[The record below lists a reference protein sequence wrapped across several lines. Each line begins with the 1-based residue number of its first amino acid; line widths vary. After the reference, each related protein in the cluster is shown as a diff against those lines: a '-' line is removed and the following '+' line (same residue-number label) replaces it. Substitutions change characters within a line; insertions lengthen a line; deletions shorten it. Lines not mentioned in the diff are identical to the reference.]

1 MRNVLLIIAIVAIS
15 VQAQDSPVRATAKT
29 SRVLWEYK
37 VATAYYDH
45 QEDESLAKLSAD
57 GWELVSVAYVEALMT
72 GKSEHPV
79 NTNPGKLAPHLRYY
93 FKRQKEQS
101 SP

>member
-1 MRNVLLIIAIVAIS
+1 MRNVLLIIAIIAIS
-15 VQAQDSPVRATAKT
+15 VQAQDSPVQATAKT

-45 QEDESLAKLSAD
+45 EEDERLAKLFAD
-57 GWELVSVAYVEALMT
+57 GWELVSVAYVEALGT

-79 NTNPGKLAPHLRYY
+79 LASQAKLAPHLRYY
-93 FKRQKEQS
+93 FKRLKEQ
-101 SP
+101 